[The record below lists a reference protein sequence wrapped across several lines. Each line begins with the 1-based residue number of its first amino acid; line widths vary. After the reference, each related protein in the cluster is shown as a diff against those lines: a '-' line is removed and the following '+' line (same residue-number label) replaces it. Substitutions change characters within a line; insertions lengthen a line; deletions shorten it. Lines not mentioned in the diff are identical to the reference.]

1 LKRSPVPRSNIA
13 RRYAQGIFQL
23 AQADRDLDAWRTE
36 LTQLEALLQDD
47 VLRAA
52 FANPAVTTP
61 RRMELARGLAPELRP
76 ETQNLLRLLIEH
88 RRTSEMPA
96 IRREFERMADEAGGI
111 VNVALTTAIE
121 LDEAEKRR
129 YEKALADRLGKTVRL
144 EYRRDPGLVAGA
156 TVQIGDRLIDGSVR
170 TQLDRLR
177 QQLVG

>member
-1 LKRSPVPRSNIA
+1 VPRSNVA

-23 AQADRDLDAWRTE
+23 AEAEGDLDGWRRE
-36 LTQLEALLQDD
+36 LTQLDALLQDD

-61 RRMELARGLAPELRP
+61 RRMELAQRLAPELRP

-96 IRREFERMADEAGGI
+96 IRREFERMADEAAGI
-111 VNVALTTAIE
+111 VNVALSTAVE
-121 LDEAEKRR
+121 LDDSERQR
-129 YEKALADRLGKTVRL
+129 YERTLADRLGKKVRM
-144 EYRRDPGLVAGA
+144 EYRHDPELVAGA

-177 QQLVG
+177 QRLTG

>member
-1 LKRSPVPRSNIA
+1 MPRSNVA

-23 AQADRDLDAWRTE
+23 AEAEGDLDGWRRE
-36 LTQLEALLQDD
+36 LTQLDALLQDD

-61 RRMELARGLAPELRP
+61 RRMELAQRLAPELRP

-96 IRREFERMADEAGGI
+96 IRREFERMADEAAGI
-111 VNVALTTAIE
+111 VNVALSTAVE
-121 LDEAEKRR
+121 LDDSERQR
-129 YEKALADRLGKTVRL
+129 YERTLADRLGKKVRM
-144 EYRRDPGLVAGA
+144 EYRHDPELVAGA

-177 QQLVG
+177 QRLTG

>member
-1 LKRSPVPRSNIA
+1 VARSNIA

-23 AQADRDLDAWRTE
+23 AQTEKDLDGWRRE
-36 LTQLEALLQDD
+36 LAQLDALLQDD

-52 FANPAVTTP
+52 FANPAVTTA
-61 RRMELARGLAPELRP
+61 RRMELARRLAPELRP

-88 RRTSEMPA
+88 RRTTEMPA
-96 IRREFERMADEAGGI
+96 IRREFERMADESAGI

-121 LDEAEKRR
+121 LDDAEKRR
-129 YEKALADRLGKTVRL
+129 YEKALADRLGKKVRMD
-144 EYRRDPGLVAGA
+144 YRHDPGLVAGA

>member
-1 LKRSPVPRSNIA
+1 MPRSNVA

-23 AQADRDLDAWRTE
+23 AEAEGDLDGWRRE
-36 LTQLEALLQDD
+36 LTQLDALLQDD

-61 RRMELARGLAPELRP
+61 RRMELAQRLAPELRP

-96 IRREFERMADEAGGI
+96 IRREFERMADEAAGI
-111 VNVALTTAIE
+111 VNVALSTAVE
-121 LDEAEKRR
+121 LDDSERQR
-129 YEKALADRLGKTVRL
+129 YERALADRLGKKVRM
-144 EYRRDPGLVAGA
+144 EYRHDPELVAGA
-156 TVQIGDRLIDGSVR
+156 TVQIGDRLIDGSLR

-177 QQLVG
+177 QRLTG

>member
-1 LKRSPVPRSNIA
+1 MPRSNIA
-13 RRYAQGIFQL
+13 RRYAQGVFQL
-23 AQADRDLDAWRTE
+23 AEAEHDFDGWRRE
-36 LTQLEALLQDD
+36 LTQLDALLQDD

-61 RRMELARGLAPELRP
+61 RRMELAQRLAPELRP

-88 RRTSEMPA
+88 RRSSEMPA
-96 IRREFERMADEAGGI
+96 IRREFERMADEAAGI
-111 VNVALTTAIE
+111 VNVALTTAAE
-121 LDEAEKRR
+121 LDDSERKR
-129 YEKALADRLGKTVRL
+129 YERALAERLGKSVRM
-144 EYRRDPGLVAGA
+144 EYRHDPALVAGA

>member
-1 LKRSPVPRSNIA
+1 MPRSNVA

-23 AQADRDLDAWRTE
+23 AQAERNVNAWRSE
-36 LTQLEALLQDD
+36 LTQLEGLLQDD

-52 FANPAVTTP
+52 FANPAVSTP
-61 RRMELARGLAPELRP
+61 RRMELARKLAPELRP

-96 IRREFERMADEAGGI
+96 VRHEFERMADDAAGI

-121 LDEAEKRR
+121 LGDADKRR
-129 YEKALADRLGKTVRL
+129 YEGALAERVGKKVRM
-144 EYRRDPGLVAGA
+144 EYRHDPALVAGA

>member
-1 LKRSPVPRSNIA
+1 MPRSNVA

-23 AQADRDLDAWRTE
+23 AEAEGDLDGWRRE
-36 LTQLEALLQDD
+36 LTQLDALLQDD
-47 VLRAA
+47 VSRAA

-61 RRMELARGLAPELRP
+61 RRMELAQRLAPELRP

-96 IRREFERMADEAGGI
+96 IRREFERMADEAAGI
-111 VNVALTTAIE
+111 VNVALSTAVE
-121 LDEAEKRR
+121 LDDSERQR
-129 YEKALADRLGKTVRL
+129 YERALADRLGKKVRM
-144 EYRRDPGLVAGA
+144 EYRHDPELVAGA

-177 QQLVG
+177 QRLTG